1 VDPLRAAALNE
12 ECRMSMRSH
21 GGWGQDD
28 EPPVPRLADPQRL
41 HALAES
47 GLSTNSDPDM
57 EYFAQRARTL
67 LGVPVALVSL
77 VEADQQ
83 VFPGMVGLPEPW
95 ASKRCTPL
103 SHSFCQ
109 HVVLT
114 AEPLVITDARDEPRV
129 RENLAIPDL
138 GVVAY
143 AGMPLTDVDG
153 QVLGSLCAI
162 DVRARVWTAA
172 ELDALADLARACSTT
187 IRLRLADHLAERERA
202 RRDEVERWHRA
213 ALARSQLLLRASVA
227 LMDTLSVNDIRL
239 RIADL
244 VAADLGPSY
253 VGLTVVDGHRL
264 QRIADPRLRPG
275 SEYLLDGDLQAP
287 TVSAR
292 AIRERRRLRYSNRA
306 ELDAEYPPVTQALY
320 RRYGLHSLVC
330 VPLLGSDGP
339 LGAMLLGWDQ
349 PRVSDSQELA
359 VISAIAGYAAHAL
372 ERAGILQHRIS
383 VVREMQN
390 AMLSALPEVDG
401 VALGA
406 RYVPADARERVGGD
420 WYDAVLLSGAGPGAP
435 ALAVTVG
442 DIIGHTMHAAT
453 IMGQVRSMMR
463 QAGWER
469 DGRASPSEV
478 VAAVETACVG
488 LGVDAAG
495 TAVHARLER
504 LPSETD
510 GWLMTW
516 VNAGHPPPILL
527 HPDGTTDLMTEHDML
542 FGYPHLM
549 RRLRTDHRM
558 VLEPGSTVVLH
569 TDGLIEN
576 RRSDIDQGT
585 QALRAL
591 LTRHHGLAPQ
601 ELVDTVVTS
610 MVGDQPDDD
619 VVAMAVQ
626 LN

>member
-1 VDPLRAAALNE
+1 
-12 ECRMSMRSH
+12 MSMRSD
-21 GGWGQDD
+21 GGWGPDD

-41 HALAES
+41 HVLAES

-83 VFPGMVGLPEPW
+83 VFPGMAGLPEPW

-109 HVVLT
+109 HVVVT

-129 RENLAIPDL
+129 RDNLAIPDL

-162 DVRARVWTAA
+162 DVRPRVWTAD

-227 LMDTLSVNDIRL
+227 LMDTLSVDDVRL

-264 QRIADPRLRPG
+264 QRVADPRLRPG
-275 SEYLLDGDLQAP
+275 AEYLLDSDLQAP

-292 AIRERRRLRYSNRA
+292 AIRERRRLHYSDRA
-306 ELDAEYPPVTQALY
+306 ELDAEYPPVTQALF

-339 LGAMLLGWDQ
+339 LGAMLLGWDR

-383 VVREMQN
+383 VVHEMQN
-390 AMLSALPEVDG
+390 AMLSALPVVDG
-401 VALGA
+401 LELAA

-420 WYDAVLLSGAGPGAP
+420 WYDAVLL
-435 ALAVTVG
+435 
-442 DIIGHTMHAAT
+442 
-453 IMGQVRSMMR
+453 
-463 QAGWER
+463 
-469 DGRASPSEV
+469 
-478 VAAVETACVG
+478 
-488 LGVDAAG
+488 AG
-495 TAVHARLER
+495 TGRV
-504 LPSETD
+504 
-510 GWLMTW
+510 
-516 VNAGHPPPILL
+516 I
-527 HPDGTTDLMTEHDML
+527 
-542 FGYPHLM
+542 
-549 RRLRTDHRM
+549 RRWR
-558 VLEPGSTVVLH
+558 
-569 TDGLIEN
+569 
-576 RRSDIDQGT
+576 
-585 QALRAL
+585 
-591 LTRHHGLAPQ
+591 
-601 ELVDTVVTS
+601 
-610 MVGDQPDDD
+610 
-619 VVAMAVQ
+619 
-626 LN
+626 

>member
-1 VDPLRAAALNE
+1 
-12 ECRMSMRSH
+12 MSMRSD
-21 GGWGQDD
+21 GGWDPDD
-28 EPPVPRLADPQRL
+28 QPPVPLLADPQRL
-41 HALAES
+41 HVLAES
-47 GLSTNSDPDM
+47 GLSNNSDPDM

-83 VFPGMVGLPEPW
+83 VFPGMAGLPEPW

-129 RENLAIPDL
+129 RDNLAIPDL

-162 DVRARVWTAA
+162 DVQPRAWTAD
-172 ELDALADLARACSTT
+172 ELDALTDLARACSTT

-213 ALARSQLLLRASVA
+213 ALARSQLLLRASAA
-227 LMDTLSVNDIRL
+227 LMDTLSVHDIRL

-349 PRVSDSQELA
+349 PRVSDPQELA
-359 VISAIAGYAAHAL
+359 VISAIGGYAAQAL

-383 VVREMQN
+383 VVHEMQN

-401 VALGA
+401 LALAA

-442 DIIGHTMHAAT
+442 DIIGHTVHAAT

-469 DGRASPSEV
+469 AGRAPSEV
-478 VAAVETACVG
+478 VTAVETACVG

-504 LPSETD
+504 LPNET
-510 GWLMTW
+510 GEWSMIW
-516 VNAGHPPPILL
+516 SNAGHPPPILV
-527 HPDGTTDLMTEHDML
+527 HPDGTTDLLTEHDML
-542 FGYPHLM
+542 FGFPHLM
-549 RRLRTDHRM
+549 RRSRTDHRM
-558 VLEPGSTVVLH
+558 VLAPGSTVVLH
-569 TDGLIEN
+569 TDGLIES
-576 RRSDIDQGT
+576 RQSDIDHGT
-585 QALRAL
+585 EVLRAL

-601 ELVDTVVTS
+601 ELVDILVTS

-626 LN
+626 LS

>member
-1 VDPLRAAALNE
+1 
-12 ECRMSMRSH
+12 
-21 GGWGQDD
+21 
-28 EPPVPRLADPQRL
+28 
-41 HALAES
+41 
-47 GLSTNSDPDM
+47 M
-57 EYFAQRARTL
+57 EYFAQRARRL

-83 VFPGMVGLPEPW
+83 VFPGMAGLPEPW

-109 HVVLT
+109 HVVVT

-129 RENLAIPDL
+129 RDNLAIPDL

-162 DVRARVWTAA
+162 DVQPRTWTAE

-187 IRLRLADHLAERERA
+187 IRLRLSDHLAEQERA
-202 RRDEVERWHRA
+202 RGDEVERWHRA

-227 LMDTLSVNDIRL
+227 LMDTQSVEDVRL

-244 VAADLGPSY
+244 VAADLGPTY
-253 VGLTVVDGHRL
+253 VGLAVVAGHRL
-264 QRIADPRLRPG
+264 QRVADPRLRPG
-275 SEYLLDGDLQAP
+275 AEYLLDSDLQAP
-287 TVSAR
+287 TVTAR
-292 AIRERRRLRYSNRA
+292 AIRERRRLHYSDRA
-306 ELDAEYPPVTQALY
+306 EFDAEYPPVTQALL

-330 VPLLGSDGP
+330 VPLLGADGP
-339 LGAMLLGWDQ
+339 LGAIQLGWDR

-372 ERAGILQHRIS
+372 ERATILQHRIS
-383 VVREMQN
+383 VVHEMQN
-390 AMLSALPEVDG
+390 AMLSALPVVDG
-401 VALGA
+401 LELAA
-406 RYVPADARERVGGD
+406 SYVPADARERVGGD
-420 WYDAVLLSGAGPGAP
+420 WYDAVLLAGTGRADP

-469 DGRASPSEV
+469 DGHAAPSEV
-478 VAAVETACVG
+478 LTAVERACVG
-488 LGVDAAG
+488 LGVEAAG

-504 LPSETD
+504 LHD
-510 GWLMTW
+510 GTGAWSMIW
-516 VNAGHPPPILL
+516 SNAGHPPPILV
-527 HPDGTTDLMTEHDML
+527 HPDGTTDLFSEHDML
-542 FGYPHLM
+542 FGFPHLL
-549 RRLRTDHRM
+549 RRPRVDHRT

-569 TDGLIEN
+569 TDGLVEN
-576 RRSDIDQGT
+576 RRSDLDQGT
-585 QALRAL
+585 DALRAL

-610 MVGDQPDDD
+610 MVGDQPEDD

-626 LN
+626 LS